1 MSRRSLRVDLL
12 RSLSSMELL
21 PHRFRPVLLRWA
33 GVTTGP
39 RVHILAGLQLSGHAD
54 VVLGEGVFVN
64 VDCFIDA
71 QADVTIGDH
80 VSLGDHVRLITSTH
94 RDGSSR
100 KRAGTLTGRPVSIG
114 SGTWIGSGTTV
125 LPGVNVGAGCVI
137 AAGSMVTED
146 CEPDS
151 LYAGVPARLKR
162 RLT

>member
-1 MSRRSLRVDLL
+1 MHV
-12 RSLSSMELL
+12 
-21 PHRFRPVLLRWA
+21 
-33 GVTTGP
+33 
-39 RVHILAGLQLSGHAD
+39 LAGLQLSGHAD

-71 QADVTIGDH
+71 QAAVTIGDH

-94 RDGSSR
+94 QDGSSR
-100 KRAGTLTGRPVSIG
+100 KRAGALMGRPVSIG

-146 CEPDS
+146 CERDS

-162 RLT
+162 RLTLNWCRLPADGTARGGACGRPVTRILLKVFRGRWR